1 MVWGMAVQEWPDYP
15 VYVFAISP
23 HRWFLAYKEQCES
36 GQRRRVIKTSDIGA
50 VIACY
55 NREDAEH
62 LCKYLHDGTFGEID
76 LEIIEA
82 PRAKRGA
89 ST

>member
-1 MVWGMAVQEWPDYP
+1 MLMAIPQWPDYP

-23 HRWFLAYKEQCES
+23 NRWFLAFKEQCES
-36 GQRRRVIKTSDIGA
+36 GQRRKLIKTSDIGA

-55 NREDAEH
+55 NREDAER
-62 LCKYLHDGTFGEID
+62 LCEYLHDGTYGEID

-82 PRAKRGA
+82 PRAAQGA